1 MPDHPHDA
9 ARPGMPDV
17 ADPLARA
24 GPPVPD
30 EPARATFP
38 DHPDHP
44 GYPDPRT
51 FDSLVDLLDDAAVRY
66 AGRTTLSLRTDAGIE
81 LAWTPAELRH
91 RARLAAWRLR
101 ALGLEPGDR
110 LLTWSPSTP
119 RLPAVY
125 WGAQTARLI
134 VVPLDLRMVPEVV
147 QRIAAKSET
156 HWLAVGTGLEAPDP
170 VAAGLHDLAIHTID
184 ELTADADDTFPP
196 DWEAQLDSWPR
207 PTRDDVWEVIYTSGS
222 TGYPKG
228 VMLSHGTVLSTVEAC
243 ALLLPPRE
251 HRAVS
256 LLPLSH
262 LFEQAPVLFYGS
274 TIGADVLYV
283 RSRNPRVIFE
293 SLRDHHVTTMVVT
306 PQLMDLFWN
315 AIAREVERQGKKR
328 AFDRLRSVARRLPYP
343 LRRLLFRKVH
353 AQLGGRLRL
362 FVVAG
367 AFLPPE
373 TQQNWEDL
381 GVVVVQGYGAT
392 ECGPAAATS
401 EREHPTSTVGRTVP
415 PVRIRLAENDK
426 EILVA
431 GPTVMPGYW
440 RDPDASSAV
449 LADGW
454 YHTGDIGRYDERGNL
469 VLSGRK
475 KNIIVLPSGLNVYPE
490 DIENV
495 LQEAGIGQSVVLE
508 TTPGRI
514 EAVVL
519 PVGSLPLVSTTQAAP
534 ERPTDPEGVARQN
547 GAIGA
552 AIKSANARLSAH
564 SRIDAWRLWPELDFP
579 RTHTLKIKRDDVRL
593 WVAADGALPVREG

>member
-1 MPDHPHDA
+1 M
-9 ARPGMPDV
+9 
-17 ADPLARA
+17 
-24 GPPVPD
+24 
-30 EPARATFP
+30 
-38 DHPDHP
+38 
-44 GYPDPRT
+44 
-51 FDSLVDLLDDAAVRY
+51 
-66 AGRTTLSLRTDAGIE
+66 
-81 LAWTPAELRH
+81 
-91 RARLAAWRLR
+91 
-101 ALGLEPGDR
+101 
-110 LLTWSPSTP
+110 
-119 RLPAVY
+119 
-125 WGAQTARLI
+125 ARLI
-134 VVPLDLRMVPEVV
+134 VVPLDLRMVSEVV
-147 QRIAAKSET
+147 QRIVAKAET
-156 HWLAVGTGLEAPDP
+156 QWIAVGTGLDAPDP
-170 VAAGLHDLAIHTID
+170 QAAGLHDLQIHTID
-184 ELTADADDTFPP
+184 ELTADPDTTFPT

-228 VMLSHGTVLSTVEAC
+228 VILTHGTMLSTIEAC
-243 ALLLPPRE
+243 ALLFPPRE
-251 HRAVS
+251 HRVVS

-262 LFEQAPVLFYGS
+262 LFEQAPVLFYAS
-274 TIGADVLYV
+274 LIGADILYV

-293 SLRDHHVTTMVVT
+293 SLRDHRVTTLVLT

-315 AIAREVERQGKKR
+315 AITREVERQGKKR
-328 AFDRLRSVARRLPYP
+328 AFDRLRSTARRLPYP
-343 LRRLLFRKVH
+343 LRRILFRRVH

-362 FVVAG
+362 IGVAG

-401 EREHPTSTVGRTVP
+401 EHDHPTSTVGRTVA
-415 PVRIRLAENDK
+415 PVRLRLADTDQ

-440 RDPDASSAV
+440 RDPEASSAV

-495 LQEAGIGQSVVLE
+495 LQEAGIGQAVVLE
-508 TTPGRI
+508 TTAGRI

-519 PVGSLPLVSTTQAAP
+519 PVGSLPIVSTTQAVP
-534 ERPTDPEGVARQN
+534 ERPTDPEAVASQSE
-547 GAIGA
+547 AIAA

-564 SRIDAWRLWPELDFP
+564 SRIDAWRLWPEPDFP
-579 RTHTLKIKRDDVRL
+579 RTHTLKIKRDDVRQ
-593 WVAADGALPVREG
+593 WVAADAALPVREG